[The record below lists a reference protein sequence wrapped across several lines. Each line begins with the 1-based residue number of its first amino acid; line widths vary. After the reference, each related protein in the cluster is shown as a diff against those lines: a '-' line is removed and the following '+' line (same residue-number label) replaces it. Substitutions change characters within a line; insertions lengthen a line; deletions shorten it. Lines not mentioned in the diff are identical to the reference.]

1 MRYEHK
7 TQPYGHQV
15 EALRRA
21 WKRPGYG
28 FLMEMGTGKSKV
40 LVDEATALWE
50 AGEIDT
56 ALVIAPKGVYGNWSR
71 KEIPAHM
78 PDRAREHAHVHLWS
92 GGHTARERS
101 ELDRLC
107 RPRHGLRVL
116 VINTEGLVTSARAA
130 DTVKRFLDSG
140 RCYAAVDEASTIKN
154 PQAQRTKFLITKVGR
169 HPNVLFR
176 RIATG
181 SPVPRGPL
189 DLWAQFE
196 FLAPACLGYRS
207 YYPFRNTYGIV
218 QRKEFGGRMV
228 ELVVGYRNVEELG
241 QRIAQHSFIQ
251 RKEDC
256 LDLPLKVY
264 TTRDVELTDE
274 QQRLYNE
281 VRDWATGE
289 ISAGRFV
296 TATAVITQLLRL
308 HQIVCGHVIDENG
321 VGYDV
326 PTRRL
331 DALMEIVGEASD
343 KTIVW
348 CNYRTDVQKVV
359 DRLRKEGRRVV
370 EYHGGTDEVDRAM
383 AVWRF
388 QGNGNPDDPL
398 WPWGPD
404 GIVPTE
410 EQADDFVGTPH
421 AGGYGITLTAAGTV
435 IYYSNTYDLEKRS
448 QSEDRAHRI
457 GQTRSVTYVDLV
469 ARGTVDEKILA
480 ALEKK
485 QQLADI
491 IMAGPDAIRELF
503 T

>member
-1 MRYEHK
+1 MKYEPK
-7 TQPYGHQV
+7 TSPYGHQT
-15 EALRRA
+15 EALRRS
-21 WKRPGYG
+21 WMRDGYG
-28 FLMEMGTGKSKV
+28 YLMEMGTGKSKV
-40 LVDEATALWE
+40 IVDEMSALWE
-50 AGEIDT
+50 NGEIDT
-56 ALVIAPKGVYGNWSR
+56 ALVLAPKGVYGNWSS

-78 PDRAREHAHVHLWS
+78 PDRVRESAQVHLWT
-92 GGHTARERS
+92 GGHTVRERAQF
-101 ELDRLC
+101 DKLC
-107 RPRHGLRVL
+107 RPSSGLRLL
-116 VINTEGLVTSARAA
+116 VINTESVATSAKAA
-130 DTVKRFLDSG
+130 EAIRRFLDSG

-154 PQAQRTKFLITKVGR
+154 PSAQRTKFLITKVGR
-169 HPNVLFR
+169 HPNTHFR

-228 ELVVGYRNVEELG
+228 ELVVGYRNVEELAE
-241 QRIAQHSFIQ
+241 RISRHSFIM
-251 RKEDC
+251 RKQDC
-256 LDLPLKVY
+256 LDLPPKVFV
-264 TTRDVELTDE
+264 TRDVELTDE
-274 QQRLYNE
+274 QRRLYEE
-281 VRDWATGE
+281 VRQWATAE

-308 HQIVCGHVIDENG
+308 HQIVCGYVVDENG
-321 VGYDV
+321 EGHDV

-331 DALMEIVGEASD
+331 DAMMEVVAEASD

-348 CNYRTDVQKVV
+348 CTYRTDVQKVV
-359 DRLRKEGRRVV
+359 DRLRREGRRVV
-370 EYHGGTDEVDRAM
+370 EYHGGTSVDDRTM

-388 QGNGNPDDPL
+388 QGTGNPEHPL
-398 WPWGPD
+398 WQWGPD
-404 GIVPTE
+404 GIVPPE
-410 EQADDFVGTPH
+410 EQVDDFVGTPH

-435 IYYSNTYDLEKRS
+435 IYYSNTYDLEKRA

-469 ARGTVDEKILA
+469 ARNTVDEKIIQALA
-480 ALEKK
+480 NK

-491 IMAGPDAIRELF
+491 IMAGPDAVRELF